1 MLIYLLFYIQ
11 YSVFLKSEA
20 FPEFSAI
27 FYHFCVGEPHMKASD
42 LARWVNTTL
51 ELVEED
57 GYGTRTMVT
66 WLHRCG
72 FKVNFWTASGHFRAE

>member
-1 MLIYLLFYIQ
+1 
-11 YSVFLKSEA
+11 
-20 FPEFSAI
+20 
-27 FYHFCVGEPHMKASD
+27 MKASD
-42 LARWVNTTL
+42 LARWVNETL

-72 FKVNFWTASGHFRAE
+72 FSIIIITINN

>member
-1 MLIYLLFYIQ
+1 
-11 YSVFLKSEA
+11 
-20 FPEFSAI
+20 
-27 FYHFCVGEPHMKASD
+27 MKASD
-42 LARWVNTTL
+42 LARWVNQTL